1 MGTDY
6 MNCNLTLSLPCLRV
20 LIPPFTRRRWE
31 CERPAQA
38 WHPCW
43 SGVGTL
49 CSDKINYRA
58 ASDQSDLIMN
68 WWHAVAFPKFNCEL
82 RLCKRCFPCL
92 SFSRPCLGAKVSKA
106 ARCSFSPKR
115 PRNFQPPPH
124 PDGSCSPRE
133 RRLPGGPL
141 GTPSPL
147 CIPRFLL
154 VATQVPLNLSTS
166 PELPPPGPLLAAA
179 RAKAEGSLPDP
190 RE

>member
-20 LIPPFTRRRWE
+20 LIPPFTRGSENVNRQPRPGTPAGQGWGLSVVKRRLSE
-31 CERPAQA
+31 
-38 WHPCW
+38 
-43 SGVGTL
+43 
-49 CSDKINYRA
+49 KINYRA

-82 RLCKRCFPCL
+82 RLCKWCFLCL

-133 RRLPGGPL
+133 EAPWGSSRDPV
-141 GTPSPL
+141 PSL
-147 CIPRFLL
+147 HFQISSGCH
-154 VATQVPLNLSTS
+154 
-166 PELPPPGPLLAAA
+166 PGPSQ
-179 RAKAEGSLPDP
+179 SLYKP
-190 RE
+190 

>member
-1 MGTDY
+1 MNGQPRPGTPAGQGWG
-6 MNCNLTLSLPCLRV
+6 LSV
-20 LIPPFTRRRWE
+20 VKRR
-31 CERPAQA
+31 
-38 WHPCW
+38 
-43 SGVGTL
+43 L
-49 CSDKINYRA
+49 SDKINYRA

-141 GTPSPL
+141 GTLSPL

-166 PELPPPGPLLAAA
+166 PELPLPGPLLAAA